1 MDDLFNLSTRS
12 PVVSSFLLFS
22 LIPMTVMRF
31 STDPDVACL
40 SLELERRKSGN
51 IFKVLLSGQ

>member
-12 PVVSSFLLFS
+12 PVVSGFLLFS

-31 STDPDVACL
+31 STDPDVACP
-40 SLELERRKSGN
+40 SLELERPKSGN
-51 IFKVLLSGQ
+51 IVKVLLSG